1 MYKNFKKHLGYYLSL
16 IAILFLGLVLV
27 FVAAPNIEL
36 QIIITLLT
44 IFFYIL
50 WGLFHHLTNH
60 ELTAKIVIEYVLVG
74 ALGVS
79 VLFFLLMGGI

>member
-16 IAILFLGLVLV
+16 ITILVLGLVLV
-27 FVAAPNIEL
+27 LLASPNIDL
-36 QIIITLLT
+36 QVIITLLT
-44 IFFYIL
+44 VFFYIL

-74 ALGVS
+74 VLGVS
-79 VLFFLLMGGI
+79 ILFFLLMGGI

>member
-16 IAILFLGLVLV
+16 ITILVLGLLLV
-27 FVAAPNIEL
+27 FLASPNIEL
-36 QIIITLLT
+36 QIVITLLT
-44 IFFYIL
+44 VFFYIL

-74 ALGVS
+74 VLGIS
-79 VLFFLLMGGI
+79 ILYFLLMGGL

>member
-16 IAILFLGLVLV
+16 ITILVLGLALVLL
-27 FVAAPNIEL
+27 ASPNIDL
-36 QIIITLLT
+36 QVIITLLT
-44 IFFYIL
+44 VFFYIL

-74 ALGVS
+74 VLGVS
-79 VLFFLLMGGI
+79 ILFFLLMGGI

>member
-16 IAILFLGLVLV
+16 ITILVLGLVLILL
-27 FVAAPNIEL
+27 ASPNIDL
-36 QIIITLLT
+36 QVIITLLT
-44 IFFYIL
+44 VFFYIL

-74 ALGVS
+74 VLGVS
-79 VLFFLLMGGI
+79 ILFFLLMGGI